1 MIHSTVSEI
10 DLLQWNELVDKSST
24 ASFFQTPDCYDFYTS
39 LSFMKPFVYGVSEE
53 GVLKGV
59 VCGYVIAD
67 GNAMKRFFS
76 RRAIIPGG
84 LLLNNDISADA
95 LKSLLNHLEQ
105 ELGRQAIYIEVRNYS
120 DYSVFKSVF
129 KSAGFNYQPHLNFHV
144 AISYVDAA
152 LKQLNSTKRRDVKL
166 SRKEGAEWVETT
178 MSEDVKSYYALL
190 KHLYKTKIKIPL
202 FPLEFFEKI
211 VLSPKAK
218 LFVIKYQGEVIGGSV
233 CVLLPGR
240 TVYEWFVCGL
250 DGRIKNIY
258 PSTVATWA
266 GIEYAASNGFTCF
279 DMMGAGK
286 PEEGYGVREF
296 KSKFGGQLV
305 EHGRFLYVSKPRLY
319 ALGRYIVAKLK
330 SK

>member
-67 GNAMKRFFS
+67 GNSLKRFFS

-305 EHGRFLYVSKPRLY
+305 EHGRFLYISKPRLY
-319 ALGRYIVAKLK
+319 ALGRYIIKKLK

>member
-305 EHGRFLYVSKPRLY
+305 EHGRFLYISKPRLY
-319 ALGRYIVAKLK
+319 ALGRYVVKKLK

>member
-319 ALGRYIVAKLK
+319 ALGRYIIKKLK

>member
-166 SRKEGAEWVETT
+166 SRKEGAEWLEATKPD
-178 MSEDVKSYYALL
+178 DVKSYYMLL
-190 KHLYKTKIKIPL
+190 QHLYKTKIKIPL

-305 EHGRFLYVSKPRLY
+305 EHGRFLYISKPRLY
-319 ALGRYIVAKLK
+319 ALGRYIVKKLK

>member
-305 EHGRFLYVSKPRLY
+305 EHGRFLYISKPRLY
-319 ALGRYIVAKLK
+319 ALGRYIIKKLK